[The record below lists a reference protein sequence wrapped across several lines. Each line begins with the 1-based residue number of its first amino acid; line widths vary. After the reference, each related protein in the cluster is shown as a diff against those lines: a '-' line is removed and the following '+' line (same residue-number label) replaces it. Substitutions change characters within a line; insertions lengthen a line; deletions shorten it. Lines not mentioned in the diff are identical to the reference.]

1 MHIANSSLA
10 TRKSYVRGVKA
21 LILHYN
27 KLPEECTIHEVKAFL
42 VYCRDKLHYSAS
54 TTNLRVCSLKYYFR
68 EVVHR
73 LDLVV
78 KIPNPRIQKYDTEVL
93 SFDEVKVLFKSCQN
107 IRQLLVLHLLYDV
120 GLRVREVVR
129 LRPTD
134 FDKQFQ
140 SITIRN
146 SKGNKT
152 RVVQYG
158 QVLRHTLNQ
167 YYRVRGGLPKECL
180 IDSIVVKDKEQPISK
195 RGIQHIVRQ
204 VVKRSGLKKK
214 ISPHT
219 LRHTYAV
226 HFLNFGGTLPQLQQ
240 LLGHEYLST
249 TLHYLKY
256 AVLPDSQTISP
267 LDKLKEY
274 EH

>member
-1 MHIANSSLA
+1 LS
-10 TRKSYVRGVKA
+10 K
-21 LILHYN
+21 
-27 KLPEECTIHEVKAFL
+27 
-42 VYCRDKLHYSAS
+42 YS
-54 TTNLRVCSLKYYFR
+54 
-68 EVVHR
+68 
-73 LDLVV
+73 
-78 KIPNPRIQKYDTEVL
+78 
-93 SFDEVKVLFKSCQN
+93 
-107 IRQLLVLHLLYDV
+107 
-120 GLRVREVVR
+120 
-129 LRPTD
+129 
-134 FDKQFQ
+134 
-140 SITIRN
+140 IRN

-158 QVLRHTLNQ
+158 QALRHTLNQ